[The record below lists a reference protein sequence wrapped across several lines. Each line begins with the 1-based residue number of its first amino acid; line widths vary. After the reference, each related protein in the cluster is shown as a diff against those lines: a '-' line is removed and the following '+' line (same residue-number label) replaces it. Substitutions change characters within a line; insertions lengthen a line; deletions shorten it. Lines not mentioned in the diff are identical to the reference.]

1 MEQLH
6 FGTNL
11 LGIEDSSI
19 IFINVEQAKTHQIIL
34 REAGSLSI
42 DL

>member
-19 IFINVEQAKTHQIIL
+19 IFINVEQDKTHQIIL
-34 REAGSLSI
+34 RKADSLSI
-42 DL
+42 AL